1 MKSVLCAAVL
11 FSLTAPSTLFAV
23 GFAHDPTFIVYAPDQ
38 ALADQ
43 VLAKA
48 EEFRKAEAKDLLGT
62 ELEPAAG
69 RTIITVQVSETEDK
83 GFTWPIDHPDRKFH
97 SMWLTTSRERA
108 AGGTLRHEIRH
119 VVLNTRF
126 PFPDRLPLWIE
137 EGLASRSDDGQR
149 QRIWRDTAA
158 TFSQSGWP
166 DIQSVVDTQSIH
178 STDQATYGASTSL
191 VNYLLTRGD
200 MPKLLQF
207 AVTGKKS
214 GWDSALEQCY
224 GIRSLR
230 ELESKWHA
238 WVSQKGSL
246 AERAHV
252 PTSLEDETRQ

>member
-48 EEFRKAEAKDLLGT
+48 EEFRKAEAKNLLGT
-62 ELEPAAG
+62 ELEPTAG
-69 RTIITVQVSETEDK
+69 RTIITVQVSATEDN
-83 GFTWPIDHPDRKFH
+83 GFTWPIDDPARKFH
-97 SMWLTTSRERA
+97 NMWLTTSRERA

-119 VVLNTRF
+119 VVLNTHFR
-126 PFPDRLPLWIE
+126 DRLPPWIE
-137 EGLASRSDDGQR
+137 EGLASRSDDGRR

-158 TFSQSGWP
+158 AFSQSGWP
-166 DIQSVVDTQSIH
+166 DIQSVVDTRSIH

-200 MPKLLQF
+200 MSKLLQF

-224 GIRSLR
+224 GIRNLR
-230 ELESKWHA
+230 ELESQWHA
-238 WVSQKGSL
+238 WVAQEGSPREP
-246 AERAHV
+246 ARAAA
-252 PTSLEDETRQ
+252 LLQNEARQ